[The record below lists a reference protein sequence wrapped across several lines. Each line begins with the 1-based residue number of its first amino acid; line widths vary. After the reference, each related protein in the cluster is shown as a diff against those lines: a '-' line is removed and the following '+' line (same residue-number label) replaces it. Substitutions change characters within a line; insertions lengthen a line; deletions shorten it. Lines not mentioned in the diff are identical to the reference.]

1 MECCAKRD
9 KCLYLHGDFPCK
21 YYYLGMKNHDQD
33 NCKFSHG
40 KPLSDQMRTILLK
53 HLETAPKE
61 ILGDFPRLKTEN
73 AMNMLNIQHQKLLK
87 EFGMDV
93 PITPNA
99 QVMPRIPSLMEVA
112 TKQPKLNNDSLNQLH
127 RHIDKNQHNQYSEQ
141 FGRKDSNESN
151 VMSPVMKTKS
161 GKARKTR
168 WCDTGPVTTTQQQ
181 PQVLQ
186 KKLLSHQPNNP
197 NLSKANSNANSTGAE
212 SYLSLKY
219 LNGVI
224 TTEQIEKLTSIGI
237 ENIDQMNQLT
247 VAQLNELGLSVAQIS
262 EIQLNA
268 LNMQKL
274 GLTKKPSTSATFTP
288 SQPSTVLSHNDES
301 ESAVGSAAG
310 DLFYSDFGVG
320 GKDLDMRIPQVT
332 SVPAVNRCVSY
343 LLFHL
348 VKVSFC
354 YSVFL

>member
-33 NCKFSHG
+33 QCKFSHG

-61 ILGDFPRLKTEN
+61 ILGDFPRLKTET
-73 AMNMLNIQHQKLLK
+73 AMNMLNVQHQKLLK
-87 EFGMDV
+87 EFGMEV
-93 PITPNA
+93 PVVNQNA
-99 QVMPRIPSLMEVA
+99 QITARIPSLMEVA

-127 RHIDKNQHNQYSEQ
+127 RHIERNQQSQYNEQ
-141 FGRKDSNESN
+141 FSRKDSNDSN
-151 VMSPVMKTKS
+151 VSPVMKAKS

-168 WCDTGPVTTTQQQ
+168 WCDTGPTTMQPQ

-186 KKLLSHQPNNP
+186 KKLLPHQPNNT
-197 NLSKANSNANSTGAE
+197 NISKVNSNANSTGAE

-219 LNGVI
+219 LSGVI
-224 TTEQIEKLTSIGI
+224 TAEQIEKLTSIGI
-237 ENIDQMNQLT
+237 DNIDQMNQLT

-274 GLTKKPSTSATFTP
+274 GLTKKPSTSTTFAS
-288 SQPSTVLSHNDES
+288 SQPSTVVSSNDES
-301 ESAVGSAAG
+301 ESAGGSGGG

-320 GKDLDMRIPQVT
+320 GKDLDMRITQVS
-332 SVPAVNRCVSY
+332 SVPTVTGYVLY
-343 LLFHL
+343 
-348 VKVSFC
+348 
-354 YSVFL
+354 

>member
-33 NCKFSHG
+33 SCKFSHG
-40 KPLSDQMRTILLK
+40 KPLSDQMRNILLK

-61 ILGDFPRLKTEN
+61 ILGDFPRLKTET
-73 AMNMLNIQHQKLLK
+73 AMNMLNVQHQKLLK
-87 EFGMDV
+87 EFGMET
-93 PITPNA
+93 PLSNPNA
-99 QVMPRIPSLMEVA
+99 QTTARIPSLMEVA

-127 RHIDKNQHNQYSEQ
+127 RQIEKNQPNHYSEQ
-141 FGRKDSNESN
+141 FNRKDEMNSLN
-151 VMSPVMKTKS
+151 VSPAMKTKS
-161 GKARKTR
+161 GKTRKTR
-168 WCDTGPVTTTQQQ
+168 WCDTGPVISPQQ
-181 PQVLQ
+181 PV
-186 KKLLSHQPNNP
+186 KKLLPHQSNNP
-197 NLSKANSNANSTGAE
+197 NSSKPNSNASSTGTE

-274 GLTKKPSTSATFTP
+274 GLTKKPATSTTFTP
-288 SQPSTVLSHNDES
+288 NQTTTV
-301 ESAVGSAAG
+301 AVSLNEEPENAGGSGSG

-332 SVPAVNRCVSY
+332 STPPVTRFVSTQ
-343 LLFHL
+343 FE
-348 VKVSFC
+348 
-354 YSVFL
+354 

>member
-40 KPLSDQMRTILLK
+40 KPLSDQMRGILLK

-61 ILGDFPRLKTEN
+61 ILGEFPRLKTET
-73 AMNMLNIQHQKLLK
+73 AHNMLNVQHQKLLK
-87 EFGMDV
+87 EFGMDAS
-93 PITPNA
+93 ITNPNA
-99 QVMPRIPSLMEVA
+99 QSAPRIPSLMEMT
-112 TKQPKLNNDSLNQLH
+112 TKQPKLNNDSLHQLQNH
-127 RHIDKNQHNQYSEQ
+127 LEKTQQNQYNK
-141 FGRKDSNESN
+141 KDSEMNL
-151 VMSPVMKTKS
+151 SPAAKNKS

-168 WCDTGPVTTTQQQ
+168 WCDTGPAINQQQQ
-181 PQVLQ
+181 PQMLQ
-186 KKLLSHQPNNP
+186 KKLLPHQPNNP
-197 NLSKANSNANSTGAE
+197 NLNKVNSNVSSSGAE

-219 LNGVI
+219 LSGVI

-237 ENIDQMNQLT
+237 DNIDQMNQLT
-247 VAQLNELGLSVAQIS
+247 VAQLNEFGLSVAQIS

-274 GLTKKPSTSATFTP
+274 GLTKPSSSTTFSSSQTSN
-288 SQPSTVLSHNDES
+288 VSHNDES
-301 ESAVGSAAG
+301 EVAG
-310 DLFYSDFGVG
+310 VSSGGDMFYSDFGVG

-332 SVPAVNRCVSY
+332 SVAPVAR
-343 LLFHL
+343 
-348 VKVSFC
+348 
-354 YSVFL
+354 